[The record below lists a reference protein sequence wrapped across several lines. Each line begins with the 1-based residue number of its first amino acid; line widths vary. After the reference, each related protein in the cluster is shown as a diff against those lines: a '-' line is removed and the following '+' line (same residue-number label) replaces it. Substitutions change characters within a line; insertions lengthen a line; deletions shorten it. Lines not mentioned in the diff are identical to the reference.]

1 MSGNTSHPFS
11 LYRPEP
17 YTLESNPIREHIYS
31 VFGQICPES
40 ENSRVFHE
48 KADPEKERRYRKSAR
63 TENRRFQSQRKSGWN
78 PDCRN
83 SKILESARKETATRP
98 KVQKCVTRFMYNSL
112 QVDLNYALMAD

>member
-1 MSGNTSHPFS
+1 MPSNASHPSS

-17 YTLESNPIREHIYS
+17 YTLQSNPNREYIYP

-63 TENRRFQSQRKSGWN
+63 TENRRFQGQRKPGWN

-83 SKILESARKETATRP
+83 SKILESARKNTGNKAKSAKIRHTLYVKFFR
-98 KVQKCVTRFMYNSL
+98 S
-112 QVDLNYALMAD
+112 

>member
-48 KADPEKERRYRKSAR
+48 KADPEKEQRYRKSAR
-63 TENRRFQSQRKSGWN
+63 TENRRFQSQRKPSWH

-83 SKILESARKETATRP
+83 SKILESARKDTG
-98 KVQKCVTRFMYNSL
+98 VT
-112 QVDLNYALMAD
+112 